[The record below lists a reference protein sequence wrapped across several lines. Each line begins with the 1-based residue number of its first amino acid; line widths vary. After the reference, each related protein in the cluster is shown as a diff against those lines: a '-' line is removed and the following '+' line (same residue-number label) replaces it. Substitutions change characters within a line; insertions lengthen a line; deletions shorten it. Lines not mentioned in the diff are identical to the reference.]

1 VTQFRRRSQIL
12 LAAAIALAA
21 VVGFVV
27 LRKDGPHRWDW
38 HGREADATA
47 LAERVIAEQPP
58 VCDARRID
66 VPVLGQTD
74 SVCVGEYRDGATV
87 TFLQDESDEGYSHGL
102 LYSRLPF
109 EPATPSS
116 CTRLIGGPWSEIIT
130 NSYECPSGFRHHSAG

>member
-12 LAAAIALAA
+12 LVAAIALTS

-27 LRKDGPHRWDW
+27 LRADGRIA
-38 HGREADATA
+38 GTGTA
-47 LAERVIAEQPP
+47 ANRTRL
-58 VCDARRID
+58 
-66 VPVLGQTD
+66 
-74 SVCVGEYRDGATV
+74 
-87 TFLQDESDEGYSHGL
+87 L

-130 NSYECPSGFRHHSAG
+130 NSYECPPGFRHHAAG